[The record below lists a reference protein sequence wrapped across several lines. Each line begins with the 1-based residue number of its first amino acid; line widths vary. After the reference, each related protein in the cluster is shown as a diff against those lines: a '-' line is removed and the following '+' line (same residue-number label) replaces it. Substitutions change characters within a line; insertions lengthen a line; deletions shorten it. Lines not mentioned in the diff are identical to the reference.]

1 MKAQHPEVSVRGIP
15 AEIAAQV
22 EAQIRSRLGGQV
34 SDLRAV
40 VRGDGLAL
48 QGRSCTHHRRFPR
61 RKNSPQID
69 GSHWYGYEYSNVTG
83 RLCNQGTGWL
93 SVLVVASRRM
103 GLWHRRSRR
112 TMIRW
117 AWISTTPPVSTNV
130 R

>member
-48 QGRSCTHHRRFPR
+48 QGRSRTHHA
-61 RKNSPQID
+61 KQLAQ
-69 GSHWYGYEYSNVTG
+69 H
-83 RLCNQGTGWL
+83 
-93 SVLVVASRRM
+93 VAM
-103 GLWHRRSRR
+103 ETTELPIVANE
-112 TMIRW
+112 IR
-117 AWISTTPPVSTNV
+117 V
-130 R
+130 